1 MSRHMNTGRKLSR
14 NTSHRRALLDNL
26 VRSVI
31 LSESIRTTTGKAK
44 EARQAEEGKE
54 EGRTRK
60 AVVLL
65 FPLPAFQC
73 QRGGLKDHRGD
84 AEGAEMLGFE
94 KLTERIIGA
103 AIEVHREVGPGLL
116 ESSYAACMRHELTC
130 RGLRFEHEK
139 AIPITYKG
147 LLLDAAYRIDLL
159 VEDRVVVELKSVERL
174 ERIHDA

>member
-1 MSRHMNTGRKLSR
+1 
-14 NTSHRRALLDNL
+14 
-26 VRSVI
+26 
-31 LSESIRTTTGKAK
+31 
-44 EARQAEEGKE
+44 
-54 EGRTRK
+54 
-60 AVVLL
+60 
-65 FPLPAFQC
+65 
-73 QRGGLKDHRGD
+73 
-84 AEGAEMLGFE
+84 MLGFE

-174 ERIHDA
+174 ERIHDAQLLSYLRLSGLPVGLLINFNVAFLRHGIRRLVFRCPEPKPESSAPSAPPR